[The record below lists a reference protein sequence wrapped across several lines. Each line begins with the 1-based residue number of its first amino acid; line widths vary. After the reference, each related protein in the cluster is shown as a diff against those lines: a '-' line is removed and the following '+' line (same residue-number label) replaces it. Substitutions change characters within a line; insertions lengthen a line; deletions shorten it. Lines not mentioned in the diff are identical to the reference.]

1 MIFEYIVSFA
11 VLLSNVANFPQI
23 YKIVKNRKASDL
35 SLPTFIMWSF
45 ITLVLAIHAVSISDI
60 YFIVSQFGQFLVNV
74 LITVLI
80 LKYR

>member
-23 YKIVKNRKASDL
+23 YKILKNKKASDL
-35 SLPTFIMWSF
+35 SLPTFIMWSS
-45 ITLVLAIHAVSISDI
+45 ITLILAIHAVSINDI
-60 YFIVSQFGQFLVNV
+60 PFIVSQFGQFLVNV